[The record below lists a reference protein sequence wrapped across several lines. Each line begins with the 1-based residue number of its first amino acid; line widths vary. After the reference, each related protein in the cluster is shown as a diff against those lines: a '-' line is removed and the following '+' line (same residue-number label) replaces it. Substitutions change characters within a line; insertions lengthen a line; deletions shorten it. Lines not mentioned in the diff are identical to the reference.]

1 LLVLGVLLMGGPPAH
16 GHLIPGSVTLQQLTR
31 AADVVAI
38 AKIADPGVILE
49 FKDPPLRR
57 KVVDAELVEVLRGEA
72 KRGPVRFVP
81 HAHGGAEYARGE
93 EVLVFL
99 QNIDRNREYSKTP
112 LAGAVR
118 YAGIDDLGDHI
129 TLSATSR
136 DAFIAA
142 VREYTAAFLL
152 NGTEQPHALG
162 RITLKL
168 LGSNEPRLATFALRD
183 LAFAGG
189 APLVTEADL
198 PELDRLIGDASRSI
212 GVRVAL
218 LIELDRRKLV
228 DAVPRW
234 VRLLRETR
242 AAELPDVARGAGK
255 NAHPDILRELVRW
268 MEGGDRSAAAAAA
281 EALGSRNHHAA
292 VEPLT
297 RALASNDGP
306 LRRAALRSLGKI
318 ASPEARLALK
328 RAAESHPDADMRRLA
343 RTELNLLGEPPP
355 IATPVVEPQA
365 AAPSLLRTYW
375 KAWALLAVAVAI
387 TAAVSL
393 RQWRKRRLDQG

>member
-1 LLVLGVLLMGGPPAH
+1 LLVLGALLLGGSAH
-16 GHLIPGSVTLQQLTR
+16 GHIIPGSVTLQQVTR
-31 AADVVAI
+31 AADVVAVAI
-38 AKIADPGVILE
+38 IADPGVILE

-99 QNIDRNREYSKTP
+99 QHIDRNREYSKTP

-118 YAGIDDLGDHI
+118 YAGIDDIGDHI
-129 TLSATSR
+129 TLSTTSR

-142 VREYTAAFLL
+142 VRDYTAAFSL
-152 NGTEQPHALG
+152 NGTEQTRAIG
-162 RITLKL
+162 QVTLKL
-168 LGSNEPRLATFALRD
+168 LGSKEPKLAAFALRD
-183 LAFAGG
+183 LALAGS
-189 APLVTEADL
+189 APLITEADL
-198 PELDRLIGDASRSI
+198 PELDRLIGDASRPI

-255 NAHPDILRELVRW
+255 SAHPDVTRELVRW
-268 MEGGDRSAAAAAA
+268 MEGGDRQAAAAAA
-281 EALGSRNHHAA
+281 EALGSRNHPTA

-297 RALASNDGP
+297 RALASDDGP

-318 ASPEARLALK
+318 ASPEARMALK
-328 RAAESHPDADMRRLA
+328 HAAESHPDPDTRRLA

-355 IATPVVEPQA
+355 ATPPVVEAQA
-365 AAPSLLRTYW
+365 AEPSILRTYW

-393 RQWRKRRLDQG
+393 RQWRRRLQKQG